1 MSFNIDKK
9 EKIEK
14 VLGII
19 KKKKIK
25 FCLLQF
31 LSIEGTLKSIG
42 INSNRIEEV
51 LYSGE
56 GFDGSSITGYGR
68 LEESDMVAVPD
79 PDTFGLIPW
88 RNEEE
93 TDAFAKAHGVEYSNL
108 AEVGTYIAKLEK
120 YNKKPRTVI
129 TTCGEIFTL
138 NIIIN
143 KK

>member
-93 TDAFAKAHGVEYSNL
+93 TD
-108 AEVGTYIAKLEK
+108 
-120 YNKKPRTVI
+120 
-129 TTCGEIFTL
+129 
-138 NIIIN
+138 
-143 KK
+143 